1 MNDLKLFQVLIGA
14 TPKGRNIEQH
24 DMFFGIAN
32 TIQEIVEQ
40 AKIFWPEAA
49 SCMHLDGYKAIT
61 NIDGYDVLIVDK
73 KSKTTSDAQLFFI
86 NLGGYKP
93 DEFEEYHYKIVI
105 AAKNKS
111 EAIKRAKA
119 TAFYKHI
126 GFKGAESHI
135 DDKYGIDVDDFYEIN
150 EILQQPLK
158 QKYSIILK
166 HNENPV
172 MPDQLALG
180 YFNLSK
186 LMKQKT
192 SK

>member
-1 MNDLKLFQVLIGA
+1 MKGLKLFQVLIGA

-49 SCMHLDGYKAIT
+49 NCMHLDGYKTIT
-61 NIDGYDVLIVDK
+61 HIDGYDVVIVEK
-73 KSKTTSDAQLFFI
+73 ENKSTSDARLFFI

-93 DEFEEYHYKIVI
+93 NEFEEYHYKMVI
-105 AAKNKS
+105 AAQNKS
-111 EAIKRAKA
+111 EAIKQAKA
-119 TAFYKHI
+119 TAFYKHT
-126 GFKGAESHI
+126 GFKGAASHI
-135 DDKYGIDVDDFYEIN
+135 DDKYGIDIDDFYEIN
-150 EILQQPLK
+150 EILYQPLK
-158 QKYSIILK
+158 EKYSIILIR
-166 HNENPV
+166 NENLVP
-172 MPDQLALG
+172 PDPLALG